1 MDKNFSFG
9 GNRILHTQTECYTQG
24 YPHMK
29 IVIQRVKSASV
40 TVDDS
45 IVGEIGRG
53 LLLLVGIHETDT
65 REQIDW
71 CCNKLKKL
79 RIFEDEEGK
88 MNYSVSDVN
97 GGMLIVSQ
105 FTLYGDMKKGNRPSF
120 IEAAKPDI
128 AEPLYNYMVEKLQFS
143 FNGPVETGTFGAM
156 MDINLL
162 NDGPVTL
169 VMER

>member
-1 MDKNFSFG
+1 
-9 GNRILHTQTECYTQG
+9 
-24 YPHMK
+24 MK

-40 TVDDS
+40 TVEGS
-45 IVGEIGRG
+45 KVGEINRG

-65 REQIDW
+65 KEKIDW
-71 CCNKLKKL
+71 CCNKLRKL

-97 GGMLIVSQ
+97 GGMLVVSQ
-105 FTLYGDMKKGNRPSF
+105 FTLYGDVQKGNRPSF

-128 AEPLYNYMVEKLQFS
+128 AEPLYDYMVEKLQFS
-143 FNGPVETGTFGAM
+143 FKGPVETGTFGAM
-156 MDINLL
+156 MDISLI

>member
-1 MDKNFSFG
+1 
-9 GNRILHTQTECYTQG
+9 
-24 YPHMK
+24 MK

-40 TVDDS
+40 TVEGS
-45 IVGEIGRG
+45 KVGEIERG
-53 LLLLVGIHETDT
+53 LLILVGIHETDT
-65 REQIDW
+65 REHIDW

-97 GGMLIVSQ
+97 GGMLVVSQ
-105 FTLYGDMKKGNRPSF
+105 FTLYGDVQKGNRPSF
-120 IEAAKPDI
+120 IEAARPEI
-128 AEPLYNYMVEKLQFS
+128 AEPLYDYMVEQLQFS
-143 FNGPVETGTFGAM
+143 FKGPVETGTFGAM
-156 MDINLL
+156 MDISLI